1 MSDLA
6 ITDFIG
12 KTGDSEKNLLQRLLA
27 HQVASFNGVDV
38 VSLTTALSSASR
50 TATTS
55 TGDLSSASKRGILVY
70 LECTTS
76 DATLT
81 LNLGVGI
88 HINSQPFVI
97 STSGAFAV
105 SSVIQRM
112 MILHPN
118 YDTAAA
124 TMSGY
129 SWSGNLVRATLPAN
143 FRLAIVHS
151 NANAITYS
159 LKYALID

>member
-6 ITDFIG
+6 ITDFIP
-12 KTGDSEKNLLQRLLA
+12 KTSDSEKNLLQRLLA
-27 HQVASFNGVDV
+27 HQVAAGTGVDV
-38 VSLTTALSSASR
+38 GSLSTALASASR

-55 TGDLSSASKRGILVY
+55 TSDISSGGKRGLLVY

-88 HINSQPFVI
+88 QINSQPFVI
-97 STSGAFAV
+97 CTSGTFVV

-112 MILHPN
+112 LILHPS
-118 YDTAAA
+118 YDTAAV
-124 TMSGY
+124 TMPGY

-143 FRLAIVHS
+143 FRLAVVHS